1 MKIFLFLFFIAIIS
15 NNQKNEPIE
24 IIKCVLSN
32 EKLKNDLNSLKF
44 QIENLIKEGNYS
56 NLISLLK
63 IFSMV
68 EEAKSCFKNPSQ
80 SIKNEEIVLKEK
92 ENDFFSCIHDK
103 IYYNITNLE
112 VQECWDDL
120 SLEKKIAIISG
131 GVDVVD
137 VLCRQTFSNCIL
149 QEEICSIVKMFV
161 YSFEKYKL

>member
-44 QIENLIKEGNYS
+44 QIENLIKEGDYS

-68 EEAKSCFKNPSQ
+68 EEVKSCFKNPSQ
-80 SIKNEEIVLKEK
+80 SINNEEIVLKTATHE
-92 ENDFFSCIHDK
+92 FFDCI
-103 IYYNITNLE
+103 YNKY
-112 VQECWDDL
+112 V
-120 SLEKKIAIISG
+120 SSG
-131 GVDVVD
+131 SVEEI
-137 VLCRQTFSNCIL
+137 SNCFFKLPDADRLKMWDKGADAINEYCRDIFSDSEL
-149 QEEICSIVKMFV
+149 LEEICPYLYNFL
-161 YSFEKYKL
+161 YNYDPW

>member
-44 QIENLIKEGNYS
+44 QIENLIKEGDYS

-68 EEAKSCFKNPSQ
+68 EEVKSCFKNPSQ
-80 SIKNEEIVLKEK
+80 SIKNEEIVLKEN
-92 ENDFFSCIHDK
+92 NDFFECVHNTEDENFNFSIIDVQNCWENLLLKDK
-103 IYYNITNLE
+103 II
-112 VQECWDDL
+112 
-120 SLEKKIAIISG
+120 IISAG
-131 GVDVVD
+131 ADLINT
-137 VLCRQTFSNCIL
+137 LCNNYFDGCEH
-149 QEEICSIVKMFV
+149 QEEFCSIIYQIVH
-161 YSFEKYKL
+161 SFEK

>member
-44 QIENLIKEGNYS
+44 QIENLIKEGDYS

-68 EEAKSCFKNPSQ
+68 EEVKSCFKNPSQ
-80 SIKNEEIVLKEK
+80 SINNEEIVLKEN
-92 ENDFFSCIHDK
+92 ETDFFECVHNTEDENFNFSIIDVQNCWEKLLLKDK
-103 IYYNITNLE
+103 II
-112 VQECWDDL
+112 
-120 SLEKKIAIISG
+120 IISAG
-131 GVDVVD
+131 ADLVN
-137 VLCRQTFSNCIL
+137 TFCINYFDGCEN
-149 QEEICSIVKMFV
+149 QEEFCSVIYQIVH
-161 YSFEKYKL
+161 SFEK

>member
-1 MKIFLFLFFIAIIS
+1 MKFFLFLFFIAIIS

-68 EEAKSCFKNPSQ
+68 EEVKLCFKNPSQ
-80 SIKNEEIVLKEK
+80 LINNEEIILKEN
-92 ENDFFSCIHDK
+92 ETDFFECVHNTEDENFNFSIIDVQNCWEKLLLKDK
-103 IYYNITNLE
+103 II
-112 VQECWDDL
+112 
-120 SLEKKIAIISG
+120 IISAG
-131 GVDVVD
+131 ADLVN
-137 VLCRQTFSNCIL
+137 TFCINYFDGCEN
-149 QEEICSIVKMFV
+149 QEEFCSVIYQIVH
-161 YSFEKYKL
+161 SFEK

>member
-44 QIENLIKEGNYS
+44 QIENLIKEGDYS

-68 EEAKSCFKNPSQ
+68 EEVKSCFKNPSQ
-80 SIKNEEIVLKEK
+80 LINNEEIVLK
-92 ENDFFSCIHDK
+92 DTSTFFFFDCLDK
-103 IYYNITNLE
+103 YNLH
-112 VQECWDDL
+112 VDDLFDKVKRCWDKL
-120 SLEKKIAIISG
+120 PIE
-131 GVDVVD
+131 
-137 VLCRQTFSNCIL
+137 
-149 QEEICSIVKMFV
+149 
-161 YSFEKYKL
+161 YKLIIITAGADLVDPFCREKFKYYDNVDEMCSVMYQIIHSYEK

>member
-44 QIENLIKEGNYS
+44 QIENLIKEGDYS

-68 EEAKSCFKNPSQ
+68 EEVKSCFKNPSQ
-80 SIKNEEIVLKEK
+80 SINNEEIVLKEN
-92 ENDFFSCIHDK
+92 NDFFECVHNTEDENFNFSIIDVQNCWENLLLKDK
-103 IYYNITNLE
+103 II
-112 VQECWDDL
+112 
-120 SLEKKIAIISG
+120 IISAG
-131 GVDVVD
+131 ADLINT
-137 VLCRQTFSNCIL
+137 LCKDYFDGCEN
-149 QEEICSIVKMFV
+149 EEEFCSIIYQIVH
-161 YSFEKYKL
+161 SFEK